1 MEDVDWDGG
10 GGLLLTD
17 ADAYGY
23 GLTSGTRTRSPSAHE
38 IQYLI
43 NYSPFKDEKKADE
56 VS

>member
-17 ADAYGY
+17 ADAYG
-23 GLTSGTRTRSPSAHE
+23 LTSGTQTRSPSAHE